1 LSTNTLARILDQ
13 TLLCGAAMMA
23 HQKPDSDRPAGSAAL
38 SIDPEWEI
46 HPADVKQLVRDGNVV
61 LLDVRTP
68 GEWEVARIPG
78 AILLPLS
85 ELPHRLHEI
94 MHHQS
99 KPVIVHC
106 HHGMRSLRAVKWL
119 RQQGFIHAKSMA
131 AGIDGWSLWIDPTV
145 PRY

>member
-1 LSTNTLARILDQ
+1 MSRPPQHNNTVPSSSS
-13 TLLCGAAMMA
+13 LL
-23 HQKPDSDRPAGSAAL
+23 
-38 SIDPEWEI
+38 IDTDWEI
-46 HPADVKQLVRDGNVV
+46 HPLEAKKLMTDGNVV

-68 GEWEVARIPG
+68 GEWEVAKIQG

-85 ELPHRLHEI
+85 ELPHRIHEI
-94 MHHQS
+94 AHHQS

-119 RQQGFIHAKSMA
+119 REQGFVHAKSLA
-131 AGIDGWSLWIDPTV
+131 AGIDGWSLWIDPSV

>member
-1 LSTNTLARILDQ
+1 
-13 TLLCGAAMMA
+13 MA
-23 HQKPDSDRPAGSAAL
+23 NHKSNSDHPAGSAAI

-46 HPADVKQLVRDGNVV
+46 HPMDVNNLLLEGNIV

-68 GEWEVARIPG
+68 GEWEVARIRG
-78 AILLPLS
+78 SVLLPLA

-94 MHHQS
+94 QHHQS
-99 KPVIVHC
+99 KSVIVHC

-119 RQQGFIHAKSMA
+119 REQGFMHAKSMA